1 MSLNIGIVTPF
12 DVFMKKSKKRPPRK
26 DVATWFHLH
35 LCSSKKRDTSDWL

>member
-1 MSLNIGIVTPF
+1 MFGKRCLQAE
-12 DVFMKKSKKRPPRK
+12 DEHKKATSKK